1 MRAGATARSMTA
13 LALLA
18 LQAPESHAIVPQGI
32 YSGPFDW
39 VDPDTPA
46 EFRKAQVPLGP
57 HTFGFGENTTYELIF
72 SDEFE
77 NSKRKFEAGFD
88 RKWTAIDQLD
98 TTNMG
103 QHYFLPQAVQVDEG
117 NLIITTTK
125 PKKKYR
131 GAEYVSGS
139 LQSWNK
145 FCYTGGFVEVRAI
158 LPGKWG
164 IPGTWPA
171 LWIMGNIGRATFL
184 GSQEGTWPWSYDYC
198 GPWVEKGQNVIQKIS
213 ACGNLTD
220 EDDPDSYP
228 EKYGMNR
235 HQGRGATEID
245 IMEAQIK
252 AKDQPA
258 FISTSLQIRPSLQ
271 DDLRPASETLP
282 QPGQWYQGLK
292 FGNFSRINSDYY
304 GERGLDAVSALTQLD
319 PNAFDSYHL
328 YQLDWSPGP
337 DGYIRWWLDGNFLF
351 EIPGSA
357 LNSQM
362 SSRLDHQDR
371 HNYDDFNE
379 FFWNPA
385 CLKYD
390 YKHEDVADGSMSPG
404 PKRFGFA
411 SSTTLNGSNYFRPR
425 KSVAE
430 AVMTLH
436 IPGILNCML
445 QVVPQLNNWLRRTE
459 WAPVAIVRDVLNP
472 MNRLYVGDNMLDPAS
487 ASLGYQ
493 FFWAT
498 MIAWKLF
505 FSYKFEISPLVI
517 PSFLLYA
524 DHVENHVSIV
534 TTAFLIFLNW
544 FPFFFVFCQTA
555 EELKMQRRQKWLSFS
570 VAWDAIVDAMRSD
583 DLISN
588 KEKFLLRFQRVEGYQ
603 REIYLPMFQLAGSFE
618 SFTSSIN
625 DLYAMESEVSERH
638 LQDKLLDVLA
648 ENPMIEEAIE
658 EIWELATS
666 LNLQKVGG
674 CGRSLADLLS
684 LLKSNLASWKN
695 NAKFVPGMMY
705 YEAAIRLLAQIEEVQ
720 QDLVEELIKTKFTY
734 VVACQ
739 IYGRQKRN
747 NDPKAR
753 DIEFLLHRFPNLRV
767 AYIDEIRVNYQKE
780 QSYFA
785 VLIKAGEVQG
795 SVEEVYRIRLPG
807 NPILGEGKPENQN
820 AAVIFTRETSFVTL
834 GQRTLARPLRVR
846 LHYGHP
852 DVFNKI
858 FFITRG
864 GISKASKGIN
874 LSEDIFA
881 GYNNCLRG
889 GSVTF
894 PEYIKCGK
902 GRDVGMQQIYKF
914 EAKLAQ
920 GAAEQSLSRDVY
932 RISQRLDFF
941 KLLSFYYN
949 HVGFY
954 LSMSLIIWTV
964 YILLYFNLLRALL
977 SLEGVG
983 GREPV
988 ILSHLQVMLGSV
1000 AFFTTAPLFATI
1012 SVERGFKAAVK
1023 EVLMIVVTGGPLY
1036 FLFHIGTKW
1045 FYFGQTILAGGAKYR
1060 ATGRGF
1066 VTKHSQFDELYRFYA
1081 SSHLYAGLEIA
1092 TGLTLYGIFTIGQQY
1107 FAMTWSLW
1115 LVVASWVVVVYL
1127 GVSSMFFNTEYGE
1140 TGLVRFMK
1148 LIVVALTSSVLFIA
1162 VLYVEG
1168 MMECFF
1174 SMCYLCAAL
1183 GCWGLLL
1190 FGANSRV
1197 VQSIYFVND
1206 AVLGVAY
1213 LFIILVLSAL
1223 YVPGKIQTWLLYNN
1237 ALSRGVVI
1245 EDILR
1250 ANSRNDERDD
1260 ELTLNQMRSIIIEQQ
1275 RVISALTT
1283 SGSDSD
1289 FAGSNARVKGKD
1301 ELQHT
1306 LSDNTL
1312 NSLRNVSE
1320 SELAALHDASL
1331 RLQSIVQIED
1341 RKPPAAPPVEY
1352 APTAP
1357 RTRRAYSSS
1366 DHILDSGGLPPFAS
1380 SSNGQT
1386 SGKKMN

>member
-39 VDPDTPA
+39 VDPDTPT

-57 HTFGFGENTTYELIF
+57 HSFGFGENTTYELIF

-198 GPWVEKGQNVIQKIS
+198 GPWVEKGQ
-213 ACGNLTD
+213 
-220 EDDPDSYP
+220 
-228 EKYGMNR
+228 
-235 HQGRGATEID
+235 
-245 IMEAQIK
+245 
-252 AKDQPA
+252 
-258 FISTSLQIRPSLQ
+258 
-271 DDLRPASETLP
+271 
-282 QPGQWYQGLK
+282 
-292 FGNFSRINSDYY
+292 
-304 GERGLDAVSALTQLD
+304 
-319 PNAFDSYHL
+319 
-328 YQLDWSPGP
+328 
-337 DGYIRWWLDGNFLF
+337 
-351 EIPGSA
+351 
-357 LNSQM
+357 NSQM

-524 DHVENHVSIV
+524 DHVENH
-534 TTAFLIFLNW
+534 
-544 FPFFFVFCQTA
+544 QTA

-705 YEAAIRLLAQIEEVQ
+705 YEAAIRLLAQIEEVP
-720 QDLVEELIKTKFTY
+720 QDLVEELIKT
-734 VVACQ
+734 
-739 IYGRQKRN
+739 N
-747 NDPKAR
+747 
-753 DIEFLLHRFPNLRV
+753 
-767 AYIDEIRVNYQKE
+767 
-780 QSYFA
+780 
-785 VLIKAGEVQG
+785 
-795 SVEEVYRIRLPG
+795 
-807 NPILGEGKPENQN
+807 
-820 AAVIFTRETSFVTL
+820 
-834 GQRTLARPLRVR
+834 
-846 LHYGHP
+846 
-852 DVFNKI
+852 
-858 FFITRG
+858 
-864 GISKASKGIN
+864 KASKGIN

-902 GRDVGMQQIYKF
+902 GRDVGMQQIYK
-914 EAKLAQ
+914 
-920 GAAEQSLSRDVY
+920 
-932 RISQRLDFF
+932 ISQRLDFF

-1162 VLYVEG
+1162 VIYVEG

-1174 SMCYLCAAL
+1174 SMSYLCAAL